1 MRNRKI
7 KKIGNSYFV
16 ILSKYDMLDY
26 GLVEGDTIDLDPTFE
41 FMLQQ
46 HNPKGKTKSPIK
58 KKRLFAT
65 SSPAIKS
72 KVAHNLK

>member
-16 ILSKYDMLDY
+16 ILSKYDMQDY

-41 FMLQQ
+41 FMLKQ
-46 HNPKGKTKSPIK
+46 HSPHKSPIK
-58 KKRLFAT
+58 KRGAGK
-65 SSPAIKS
+65 PAFS
-72 KVAHNLK
+72 KK

>member
-46 HNPKGKTKSPIK
+46 HNPKGKTKYPN
-58 KKRLFAT
+58 KKRVVPKGT
-65 SSPAIKS
+65 SLR
-72 KVAHNLK
+72 LK